1 MGLFLSAPGLMP
13 PSDPIA
19 GLPDEKNESSNQPND
34 DKHPVLDVETQK
46 SETLNQKPHCCP
58 PRFSAG

>member
-1 MGLFLSAPGLMP
+1 MP

-19 GLPDEKNESSNQPND
+19 GLPDKKTESGNQPND

-46 SETLNQKPHCCP
+46 SETLNQKPH
-58 PRFSAG
+58 